1 MLLLAKD
8 YCESRR
14 LESGTNITLL
24 WIFFTMG
31 LFLARRFLIMT
42 PLIKANLKKYYIKK
56 ELARLEGTVLGEQPQ
71 SCLLDTK
78 APLLFELL
86 LFIFECISD
95 GI

>member
-14 LESGTNITLL
+14 LESGTNITLP
-24 WIFFTMG
+24 WIFFYHGSFSSST
-31 LFLARRFLIMT
+31 I
-42 PLIKANLKKYYIKK
+42 PHYDPINQSKKYYIKK
-56 ELARLEGTVLGEQPQ
+56 ELARLEGSVLGEQPQ

-78 APLLFELL
+78 AHLLFELL